1 MENEFAAHLDG
12 SGFSGKNQH
21 AWGAQ
26 TGQTHIK
33 INQGA
38 VRAGFS

>member
-1 MENEFAAHLDG
+1 MSQANSKAPFL
-12 SGFSGKNQH
+12 SVIFVQRVPP
-21 AWGAQ
+21 
-26 TGQTHIK
+26 GQTHIK